1 MNLKMDAIK
10 DLENEHPIA
19 SHWRPIIQLAVDAF
33 SRGDFGLSTPIENI
47 QPVPV
52 DIALANKSYVADYG
66 EVLISLPEETW
77 ETSCAQWM
85 GDYWQIIVDLYTED
99 EGRSDLVL
107 NGRVMEKDGNISIE
121 IGLIYVP

>member
-1 MNLKMDAIK
+1 MVAIK

-33 SRGDFGLSTPIENI
+33 SRGDFGLSTPIVNI

-66 EVLISLPEETW
+66 EVLISLAEEAW

-85 GDYWQIIVDLYTED
+85 GDFWQIIVDLYTED